1 MMNSPTVADKPEKM
15 APTFSLDEEVL
26 PEIKDWKIGEKY
38 AIHLDVE
45 QIGADKGM
53 GMDSKGPINA
63 RFKVLSAHVCKGGM
77 DNADDTEENDDSEE
91 SDGETETVTI
101 DVKKGSPK
109 NAKIAEALRRKF
121 E

>member
-1 MMNSPTVADKPEKM
+1 MDSPTVQNKPEKM

-26 PEIKDWKIGEKY
+26 PELKDWKIGGKY
-38 AIHLDVE
+38 SICLDVE

-63 RFKVLSAHVCKGGM
+63 RFKVISAHVCDKSM
-77 DNADDTEENDDSEE
+77 DEETDTADEGEE
-91 SDGETETVTI
+91 ETVTVTKT
-101 DVKKGSPK
+101 DKTPK
-109 NAKIAEALRRKF
+109 VAEALRRKF